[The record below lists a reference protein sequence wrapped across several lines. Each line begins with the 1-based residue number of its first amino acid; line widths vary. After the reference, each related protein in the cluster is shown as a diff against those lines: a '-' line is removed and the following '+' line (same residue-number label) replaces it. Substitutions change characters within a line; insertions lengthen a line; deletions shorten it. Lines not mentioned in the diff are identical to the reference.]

1 MGLSS
6 DPGCWLGEPF
16 PPRRPAPSCVELQ
29 QVGCLVVRDG
39 TRIGRPRRGTTL
51 PSLTSS
57 PAYDCQPRRAPRC
70 SASSAYNQPSTPH
83 KGTRPLGNGSPV
95 PAGSNA
101 VCPLEQ
107 LNIYIDVA
115 FPSPSAPV
123 ALSSDLSVYAWIHP
137 SDYDSEKKRKRK
149 EKKKG
154 RMYLEMLVRRFLT
167 HPVGVLDSS
176 PLLGLQRGFLQHLGP
191 TEHRF

>member
-1 MGLSS
+1 MLAWRAFSS
-6 DPGCWLGEPF
+6 QKTSPFLCCAAAGWVSGCQRWHQDRQAPGEG
-16 PPRRPAPSCVELQ
+16 PRS
-29 QVGCLVVRDG
+29 
-39 TRIGRPRRGTTL
+39 

-149 EKKKG
+149 EKKK
-154 RMYLEMLVRRFLT
+154 RT
-167 HPVGVLDSS
+167 HVS
-176 PLLGLQRGFLQHLGP
+176 
-191 TEHRF
+191 